1 MIIAKT
7 AIPGV
12 CVLELEPRRDERGY
26 FARQWCAEEF
36 TRAGL
41 NPAVSQINLARS
53 TATGTLR
60 GVHYQIT
67 PHAEVKFVRC
77 TRGAVYD
84 VAVDLRADSPTFRR
98 WFGIELDAES
108 GRMLY
113 IPEGCG
119 HGFLTLMP
127 ETDLVYQASVPYAPG
142 SARGVRHDDPAFAI
156 EWPAPIRVIS
166 QQDRGWPDFLGG
178 AN

>member
-84 VAVDLRADSPTFRR
+84 VAVDLRADSPTFRQ